1 MEHVLFIRTYC
12 FLTILWSLSDFD
24 ISGEVTQFHNLGH
37 LGEQLYNF
45 IHLKYLLIMGV

>member
-24 ISGEVTQFHNLGH
+24 IRGEVTPFHNLGH
-37 LGEQLYNF
+37 LWEQLCHF
-45 IHLKYLLIMGV
+45 THLSF